1 MDVIE
6 WRPSDV
12 INLSN
17 LRTKVREFEMGA
29 TRRPNSSLRDL
40 ESPQMSIYCKGNRA
54 APSKLRPKPRQ
65 ISVIQLRL
73 MLGCRQDFNRVCR
86 QTGP

>member
-6 WRPSDV
+6 RRPSDM

-17 LRTKVREFEMGA
+17 LRTKVREFEIGA
-29 TRRPNSSLRDL
+29 MRRPNSSLRDL
-40 ESPQMSIYCKGNRA
+40 ESPQMSIYCEVNRA

-65 ISVIQLRL
+65 ISVTQSRL
-73 MLGCRQDFNRVCR
+73 MRALSSGL
-86 QTGP
+86 